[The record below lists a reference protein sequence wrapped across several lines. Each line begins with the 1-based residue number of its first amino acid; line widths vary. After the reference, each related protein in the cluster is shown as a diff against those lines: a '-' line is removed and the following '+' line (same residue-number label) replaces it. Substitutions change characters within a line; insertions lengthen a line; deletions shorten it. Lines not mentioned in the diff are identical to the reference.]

1 MLLVPSARTINRVCP
16 ARGRAAPSLLR
27 LPRVVT
33 RIQQP
38 SSSSPSSAA
47 LFHRLHMA
55 FAPLP
60 IHLILD
66 WDGTLTAK
74 DTLHFLGQ
82 ISAEHAVK
90 DAAPPSSSWDDI
102 VKAYVD
108 DLDAHVKA
116 YRPSSSER
124 TTIAEEK
131 AWLTS
136 LEDVDLR
143 SVRRVEDA
151 GLFTGITADT
161 VSQGAAKAVG
171 SGQLQLRK
179 GWENL
184 LFRNEGNEGILRG
197 KISILSVNWSA
208 TFIREALLHAAYET
222 KALQSTLMNAD
233 VLRRTMQNIDISANE
248 FEGLDGFEGSSG
260 RLTKSGGKGIRTS
273 QDKLERMPIPHKFG
287 GDELVI
293 YVGDSCTDLEAL
305 LAADVGVCVRD
316 EPMGSGQRELAE
328 TLERIGV
335 PVHRLK
341 LLAEMPPPDDSR
353 IDLWWT
359 PSLEELSLSL
369 DSLN

>member
-1 MLLVPSARTINRVCP
+1 
-16 ARGRAAPSLLR
+16 
-27 LPRVVT
+27 
-33 RIQQP
+33 
-38 SSSSPSSAA
+38 
-47 LFHRLHMA
+47 MA
-55 FAPLP
+55 SAPLP

-82 ISAEHAVK
+82 ISAEHAAKHV
-90 DAAPPSSSWDDI
+90 APPTSSWDDI

-108 DLDAHVKA
+108 DLDAHVQA

-124 TTIAEEK
+124 TTIAEET
-131 AWLTS
+131 AWLAS

-143 SVRRVEDA
+143 SVKRVEDA
-151 GLFTGITADT
+151 GLFAGITADS

-179 GWENL
+179 GWEDL
-184 LFRNEGNEGILRG
+184 LFRNEGNHGVLRG

-208 TFIREALLHAAYET
+208 TFIREALLHAAYDT
-222 KALQSTLMNAD
+222 KTLQSSLMDAD
-233 VLRRTMQNIDISANE
+233 ALRRTLQNIDISANE
-248 FEGLDGFEGSSG
+248 FERLDHRNGSSG
-260 RLTKSGGKGIRTS
+260 RLTKAGEKGIRTS
-273 QDKLERMPIPHKFG
+273 QDKLQRMPIPHKYG

-305 LAADVGVCVRD
+305 LAADVGICIRD

-359 PSLEELSLSL
+359 PSLEELSMSL

>member
-1 MLLVPSARTINRVCP
+1 
-16 ARGRAAPSLLR
+16 
-27 LPRVVT
+27 
-33 RIQQP
+33 
-38 SSSSPSSAA
+38 
-47 LFHRLHMA
+47 MA

-335 PVHRLK
+335 LVHRLK

>member
-1 MLLVPSARTINRVCP
+1 
-16 ARGRAAPSLLR
+16 
-27 LPRVVT
+27 
-33 RIQQP
+33 
-38 SSSSPSSAA
+38 
-47 LFHRLHMA
+47 MA
-55 FAPLP
+55 SAPLP

-66 WDGTLTAK
+66 WDGTLAAK

-82 ISAEHAVK
+82 ISAEHAAK
-90 DAAPPSSSWDDI
+90 DVAPPTSSWDDI

-108 DLDAHVKA
+108 DLDAHVQA

-124 TTIAEEK
+124 TTIAEET
-131 AWLTS
+131 AWLAS
-136 LEDVDLR
+136 LEGVDLR
-143 SVRRVEDA
+143 SVKRVEDA
-151 GLFTGITADT
+151 GLFAGITADS

-184 LFRNEGNEGILRG
+184 LFRNEGNHGVLRG
-197 KISILSVNWSA
+197 RISILSVNWSA
-208 TFIREALLHAAYET
+208 TFIREALLHAAYDT
-222 KALQSTLMNAD
+222 KTLQSSLMNAD
-233 VLRRTMQNIDISANE
+233 ALRRTLQNIDISANE
-248 FEGLDGFEGSSG
+248 FEGLDHRNGSSG
-260 RLTKSGGKGIRTS
+260 RLTKSGEKGIRTS
-273 QDKLERMPIPHKFG
+273 QDKLERMPIPHKYG

-305 LAADVGVCVRD
+305 LAADVGICIRD

-359 PSLEELSLSL
+359 SSLEELSMSL

>member
-1 MLLVPSARTINRVCP
+1 
-16 ARGRAAPSLLR
+16 
-27 LPRVVT
+27 
-33 RIQQP
+33 
-38 SSSSPSSAA
+38 
-47 LFHRLHMA
+47 MA

-222 KALQSTLMNAD
+222 KTLQSTLMNAD
-233 VLRRTMQNIDISANE
+233 
-248 FEGLDGFEGSSG
+248 GLDGFEGSSG
-260 RLTKSGGKGIRTS
+260 RLTKSGEKGIRTS